1 MKWEQI
7 EETIRTKFKGKAVEK
22 ASSSIYKNGERCCYL
37 TKDGKKCGMGIFIPD
52 GHEAQEDENTVI
64 GTLGTYPDLWDYMPS
79 QDGTKLREFQQF
91 HDDKLTKD
99 MPLEEQKNMLVKKA
113 MELFPMEAAL

>member
-7 EETIRTKFKGKAVEK
+7 EETIRTKFKGKAASK
-22 ASSSIYKNGERCCYL
+22 ASSIYMGGERCEYL
-37 TKDGKKCGMGIFIPD
+37 TKDGRKCAIGIFIPD

-64 GTLGTYPDLWDYMPS
+64 ITLGTYPDLWDYMPS
-79 QDGTKLREFQQF
+79 QDGTKLREFQIF

-113 MELFPMEAAL
+113 MELFPMEAAI